1 MINGKFISKS
11 RRTLLKSVALLGGLF
26 GLRTA
31 QAHHTETH
39 FEEDSAHHII
49 YQCNKADPEYLEHI
63 LFSAG
68 ELLRKYGDDV
78 EIVFSVFG
86 AGLHL
91 LATHPKRHI
100 PRELQQRASSLAAYG
115 VSFHACGNT
124 MLSLHWTEK
133 DLVDYAK
140 VVPIGVEDLMLLQEK
155 GFAYVSW

>member
-1 MINGKFISKS
+1 MPNGKFFSRS
-11 RRTLLKSVALLGGLF
+11 RRAILKSVALLGGAF
-26 GLRTA
+26 GLRQA
-31 QAHHTETH
+31 QAHHTESH
-39 FEEDSAHHII
+39 LEEDSAHHVV
-49 YQCNKADPEYLEHI
+49 YQCNQADADYLEHV

-78 EIVFSVFG
+78 EIVFAVFG
-86 AGLHL
+86 PGLNL
-91 LATHPKRHI
+91 LGKHPLRPI
-100 PRELQQRASSLAAYG
+100 PHELQQRANSLAVYG